1 MVSEPLKKIRDNK
14 RKKAPERDDF
24 ACSCYLMHTPHV
36 ILLWIVS
43 LFNLFK
49 FSEHRNGVWIENLGC
64 GRNWRLLTLDSV
76 WCTTKC
82 HYQKS
87 GRTFLPPP
95 SLQSRQ
101 LLLKDVVYPWTKGVP
116 KELIRF
122 ISGLVSTSM
131 RRIVSIGQNL
141 VIVLTSSLGK
151 SEKSIK
157 ILFVETVP
165 PLKYPSTG

>member
-1 MVSEPLKKIRDNK
+1 MAS
-14 RKKAPERDDF
+14 
-24 ACSCYLMHTPHV
+24 
-36 ILLWIVS
+36 
-43 LFNLFK
+43 
-49 FSEHRNGVWIENLGC
+49 
-64 GRNWRLLTLDSV
+64 

-101 LLLKDVVYPWTKGVP
+101 LLLKDVVYPWMKGIP

-131 RRIVSIGQNL
+131 RRIVSVGQNL

-165 PLKYPSTG
+165 PLKYPSTGCAVSVVLRRFPTTSEGRGSNRLPRLSVVFFNCNQKSYASLVRARC